1 MADPTIGTQTSESDY
16 DAGSIGVLKGLEG
29 VRKRPGM
36 YIGDTDD
43 GSGLHHLVHEVVD
56 NSVDEHL
63 AGHCTRIDVII
74 HFDNS
79 VTVEDNGR
87 GIPVDIMATEN
98 RPAAEVVMTV
108 LHAGGK
114 FGGSG
119 YKVSGGLHG
128 VGVSAVNALSDWLK
142 LEIRRHGKVYYQE
155 YSRGIPTTEFKQT
168 GFTDAGER
176 HGTKIT
182 FHPDPDI
189 FKNVLEFSFDQ
200 LATKLRELAY
210 LNSGLEII
218 VVDERTDRRQVFKF
232 EGGIATYV
240 ADLNA
245 NKTVVSDVIAFTG
258 TVGGGGNG
266 EAAECTVDVAMQ
278 WNDGYSEIVTCFTN
292 TIKNRDGGT
301 HLTGFRQALTRT
313 INNYANEAKL
323 LKEAKSGLSGEDLR
337 EGLSAVVS
345 VKVGDPKYSNQ
356 AKDKLV
362 SSEVA
367 TAVSTVV
374 ADKLGQ
380 YLEHHPKEARNI
392 INKAVLASR
401 AREAARKAREMVQR
415 KGALELTSLPGK
427 LADCQ
432 ERDPIKSEIFI
443 VEGESAG
450 GSAKQG
456 RSRQFQ
462 AILPLRGKI
471 LNVEK
476 VRFDRMLSSQELTTL
491 ITALGTGV
499 GDDKNI
505 EKLRYHKII
514 IMSVDAQEHVLVRDR
529 GGVALVTIG
538 ELIDH
543 ALTGI
548 APDEHGVTRRLRGQ
562 GSPPG
567 PDPSGAGDLGEVL
580 CFGVDDHVVRFR
592 PIKGMIRHPLDEALY
607 EVKTAAGR
615 SLRVTA
621 SHSIFVH
628 EDGEV
633 RRKRGDELRPG
644 DRVVAPRQLRLPSD
658 APSRIDLL
666 RELHAMP
673 EAARGIWLRGPAV
686 AAWFAAKVAGED
698 LTLPRWTAARVELPE
713 DVRHELAAQRRAAK
727 VSSGQLC
734 QLLEIRQPGTLQAW
748 EQGTSRPTVA
758 QLQAY
763 LLAIGAD
770 PAHVMPRVHVGPS
783 RLARVFEPG
792 AQEAAAAA
800 SAAPASE
807 AGRDDVRLASLER
820 EDLDWF
826 AGRDDLELAPARHG
840 KAGIARHLS
849 VTPELMM
856 LLGSFVATDSVAT
869 DARTSSSRAHDA
881 IRIGGVADVH
891 KAGAQLASAFGLP
904 AQACEL
910 SAPTGEIRLPHR
922 VAALVW
928 HKLASHRDGAR
939 AVRQIP
945 DLVWSTTE
953 DLRSAFLR
961 GYVRARQAS
970 SRGVAGVA
978 RALAFTAPSR
988 ELASGLQYLLA
999 SYGVVGVTRGQADGS
1014 FTIAVAGPG
1023 ELARLRAV
1031 WQGLPGTEAT
1041 EVVEAAEAVA
1051 HRSHAGSARAP
1062 LPDVAGAPG
1071 VLVREIDGDLI
1082 SLEITEIAEVAATN
1096 GNVYDFSVAD
1106 DENFICG
1113 FGGIAACNTDA
1124 DVDGSHI
1131 RTLLLT
1137 FFFRHFNEL
1146 FENGHVYIAQPPLY
1160 KIKKGK
1166 TELYLKNEGALEDY
1180 LLDSVCRETVL
1191 HRGTAAPL
1199 ANLELAAIV
1208 KRISQARRLR
1218 TQLDKR
1224 SDGRITAQFA
1234 EAGLSEDDLKDRDKL
1249 ERTASEVMAEVAKRH
1264 GELGQATG
1272 TYQQDREH
1280 GTWELRFP
1288 AGVHGIRRATVINS
1302 DVVRSAE
1309 FLELRRI
1316 SAELRATLTEPLSL
1330 QHQHDDAQAI
1340 GNWDE
1345 IATVIEELGRKGL
1358 QIQRYKGLGEMNAE
1372 QLWETTMDPTKRN
1385 LLKVKVEEMEA
1396 ADGIFT
1402 KLMGDLVEPRR
1413 EFIEEN
1419 ALNVRNLDV

>member
-1 MADPTIGTQTSESDY
+1 MADPTVGSQTSESDY

-114 FGGSG
+114 FGGAG

-142 LEIRRHGKVYYQE
+142 LEIRRNGKVYYQE

-168 GFTDAGER
+168 GTTQSGER

-182 FHPDPDI
+182 FHPDPEI
-189 FKNVLEFSFDQ
+189 FKNVLEFSFEQ
-200 LATKLRELAY
+200 LATKLKELAY
-210 LNSGLEII
+210 LNSGLEIVI
-218 VVDERTDRRQVFKF
+218 VDERTDRKQVFKF

-245 NKTVVSDVIAFTG
+245 NKTAVSDVIAFVG

-266 EAAECTVDVAMQ
+266 DAAECTVDIAMQ
-278 WNDGYSEIVTCFTN
+278 WNDGYSELVTCFTN

-313 INNYANEAKL
+313 INNYANEYKL

-345 VKVGDPKYSNQ
+345 VKIGDPKYSNQ

-374 ADKLGQ
+374 SDKLGQ
-380 YLEHHPKEARNI
+380 YLEQHPKEARNI
-392 INKAVLASR
+392 INKAVVASR

-432 ERDPIKSEIFI
+432 ERDPQKSEIFI

-499 GDDKNI
+499 GDDKDI
-505 EKLRYHKII
+505 DKLRYHKII
-514 IMSVDAQEHVLVRDR
+514 IM
-529 GGVALVTIG
+529 
-538 ELIDH
+538 
-543 ALTGI
+543 
-548 APDEHGVTRRLRGQ
+548 
-562 GSPPG
+562 
-567 PDPSGAGDLGEVL
+567 
-580 CFGVDDHVVRFR
+580 
-592 PIKGMIRHPLDEALY
+592 
-607 EVKTAAGR
+607 
-615 SLRVTA
+615 
-621 SHSIFVH
+621 
-628 EDGEV
+628 
-633 RRKRGDELRPG
+633 
-644 DRVVAPRQLRLPSD
+644 
-658 APSRIDLL
+658 
-666 RELHAMP
+666 
-673 EAARGIWLRGPAV
+673 
-686 AAWFAAKVAGED
+686 
-698 LTLPRWTAARVELPE
+698 
-713 DVRHELAAQRRAAK
+713 
-727 VSSGQLC
+727 
-734 QLLEIRQPGTLQAW
+734 
-748 EQGTSRPTVA
+748 
-758 QLQAY
+758 
-763 LLAIGAD
+763 
-770 PAHVMPRVHVGPS
+770 
-783 RLARVFEPG
+783 
-792 AQEAAAAA
+792 
-800 SAAPASE
+800 
-807 AGRDDVRLASLER
+807 
-820 EDLDWF
+820 
-826 AGRDDLELAPARHG
+826 
-840 KAGIARHLS
+840 
-849 VTPELMM
+849 
-856 LLGSFVATDSVAT
+856 
-869 DARTSSSRAHDA
+869 
-881 IRIGGVADVH
+881 
-891 KAGAQLASAFGLP
+891 
-904 AQACEL
+904 
-910 SAPTGEIRLPHR
+910 
-922 VAALVW
+922 
-928 HKLASHRDGAR
+928 
-939 AVRQIP
+939 
-945 DLVWSTTE
+945 
-953 DLRSAFLR
+953 
-961 GYVRARQAS
+961 
-970 SRGVAGVA
+970 
-978 RALAFTAPSR
+978 
-988 ELASGLQYLLA
+988 
-999 SYGVVGVTRGQADGS
+999 
-1014 FTIAVAGPG
+1014 
-1023 ELARLRAV
+1023 
-1031 WQGLPGTEAT
+1031 
-1041 EVVEAAEAVA
+1041 
-1051 HRSHAGSARAP
+1051 
-1062 LPDVAGAPG
+1062 
-1071 VLVREIDGDLI
+1071 
-1082 SLEITEIAEVAATN
+1082 
-1096 GNVYDFSVAD
+1096 
-1106 DENFICG
+1106 
-1113 FGGIAACNTDA
+1113 TDA

-1166 TELYLKNEGALEDY
+1166 TELYLKNETALEDY

-1191 HRGTAAPL
+1191 HRGDSLPL
-1199 ANLELAAIV
+1199 QDVELAALV
-1208 KRISQARRLR
+1208 KHIGQARRLR
-1218 TQLDKR
+1218 EQLDKR
-1224 SDGRITAQFA
+1224 GDGRIAAQFA

-1249 ERTASEVMAEVAKRH
+1249 ARIAAAVMAEVAKRH
-1264 GELGQATG
+1264 GDLGHATAS
-1272 TYQQDREH
+1272 YKQDVEH
-1280 GTWELRFP
+1280 GNWELRYP

-1302 DVVRSAE
+1302 DVVRSAA
-1309 FLELRRI
+1309 FVELRRL
-1316 SAELRATLTEPLSL
+1316 SAELKSTLTEPLSL
-1330 QHQHDDAQAI
+1330 QHEDDDARAI
-1340 GNWDE
+1340 RNWEE

-1372 QLWETTMDPTKRN
+1372 QLWETTMDPAKRN

-1419 ALNVRNLDV
+1419 ALNVRNLDI

>member
-1 MADPTIGTQTSESDY
+1 MADPTVASQTSESDY

-43 GSGLHHLVHEVVD
+43 GTGLHHLVHEVVD

-63 AGHCTRIDVII
+63 AGHCSRIDVII

-87 GIPVDIMATEN
+87 GIPVDFMATEG
-98 RPAAEVVMTV
+98 RSAAEVVMTN

-114 FGGSG
+114 FGGAG

-155 YSRGIPTTEFKQT
+155 YSRGIPTSELNQT
-168 GFTDAGER
+168 GTTESGER

-182 FHPDPDI
+182 FHPDHEI
-189 FKNVLEFSFDQ
+189 FKNILEFSFDQ
-200 LATKLRELAY
+200 LSTKLRELAY
-210 LNSGLEII
+210 LNSGLEIVI
-218 VVDERTDRRQVFKF
+218 VDERTDRRQVFKF

-245 NKTVVSDVIAFTG
+245 NKTAVSDVIAFSG

-266 EAAECTVDVAMQ
+266 DQTECTVEVAMQ
-278 WNDGYSEIVTCFTN
+278 WNDGYSELVTCFTN

-313 INNYANEAKL
+313 INNYANEYKL
-323 LKEAKSGLSGEDLR
+323 LKDSKSGLSGEDLR

-345 VKVGDPKYSNQ
+345 IKVGDPKYSNQ

-374 ADKLGQ
+374 GDKLGQ
-380 YLEHHPKEARNI
+380 YLEHHPKESRNI
-392 INKAVLASR
+392 INKAVVASR

-432 ERDPIKSEIFI
+432 ERDPQKSEIFI

-499 GDDKNI
+499 GDDKAI
-505 EKLRYHKII
+505 DKLRYHKII
-514 IMSVDAQEHVLVRDR
+514 IMSVDAREHVVVRDR
-529 GGVALVTIG
+529 RGVALAKIG
-538 ELIDH
+538 ELIDR
-543 ALTGI
+543 ALVGTT
-548 APDEHGVTRRLRGQ
+548 PDEHGVARRVRGQ
-562 GSPPG
+562 G
-567 PDPSGAGDLGEVL
+567 GDDFGEVL
-580 CFGVDDHVVRFR
+580 CFGVDDHAVRFR
-592 PIKGMIRHPLDEALY
+592 PIKGVIRHPLDEALY
-607 EVKTAAGR
+607 EVMTATGR

-633 RRKRGDELRPG
+633 RRKRGAELRPG
-644 DRVVAPRQLRLPSD
+644 DRVVAPKQIRLPSD

-666 RELHAMP
+666 RALHAAP
-673 EAARGIWLRGPAV
+673 EAGRAVWLRGPAI
-686 AAWFAAKVAGED
+686 AAWFAAKVAGAE
-698 LTLPRWTAARVELPE
+698 RSSMHWAAPRVELPE
-713 DVRHELAAQRRAAK
+713 AVRVELAAMRREAK
-727 VSSGQLC
+727 LSSGQLC
-734 QLLEIRQPGTLQAW
+734 QLLAIRQPGTFQAW
-748 EQGTSRPTVA
+748 ELGTSRPTAA

-770 PAHVMPRVHVGPS
+770 PAAVMPRVHVGPS
-783 RLARVFEPG
+783 RLARILDGG
-792 AQEAAAAA
+792 AGGEGGEGGEAAGAAA
-800 SAAPASE
+800 NAAVA
-807 AGRDDVRLASLER
+807 RDHVRLADLER

-826 AGRDDLELAPARHG
+826 ADRDDLELAPARDG
-840 KAGIARHLS
+840 KPGIARYVH

-856 LLGSFVATDSVAT
+856 LLGAHVAYVAGGACSPG
-869 DARTSSSRAHDA
+869 DG
-881 IRIGGVADVH
+881 IRLGGGADL
-891 KAGAQLASAFGLP
+891 AQTGAQLAAVFGLP
-904 AQACEL
+904 QHACEVSPRTDEVQL
-910 SAPTGEIRLPHR
+910 HHR
-922 VAALVW
+922 VATLAWHKLCGACTGDGPGTANQIPALVW
-928 HKLASHRDGAR
+928 SVAEH
-939 AVRQIP
+939 
-945 DLVWSTTE
+945 
-953 DLRSAFLR
+953 LRSAFLR
-961 GYVRARQAS
+961 GYLRS
-970 SRGVAGVA
+970 SSPGAIAAPATGTSGAG
-978 RALAFTAPSR
+978 LTFTTPSR
-988 ELASGLQYLLA
+988 ELASALQYLLA
-999 SYGVVGVTRGQADGS
+999 SYGVVGMTRAAPTGS
-1014 FTIAVAGPG
+1014 FTITVDAPG
-1023 ELARLRAV
+1023 DLARLRAV
-1031 WQGLPGTEAT
+1031 WHGLPETHALERPGHEG
-1041 EVVEAAEAVA
+1041 AAFAE
-1051 HRSHAGSARAP
+1051 RRFED
-1062 LPDVAGAPG
+1062 L
-1071 VLVREIDGDLI
+1071 DGDLM
-1082 SLEITEIAEVAATN
+1082 SLAITGVTEVAASN

-1160 KIKKGK
+1160 KVKKGK

-1191 HRGTAAPL
+1191 HRGAEAPL
-1199 ANLELAAIV
+1199 AHLELAAIV

-1218 TQLDKR
+1218 AQLDKR

-1234 EAGLSEDDLKDRDKL
+1234 EAGLSEDDLKDRAKL
-1249 ERTASEVMAEVAKRH
+1249 ERMTSEVMAEVAKRH
-1264 GELGQATG
+1264 GELGQATAS
-1272 TYQQDREH
+1272 YKQDLEH
-1280 GTWELRFP
+1280 GTWELKFP

-1316 SAELRATLTEPLSL
+1316 SAELKATLTEPISL
-1330 QHQHDDAQAI
+1330 QHQDDDARAI

>member
-1 MADPTIGTQTSESDY
+1 MVPNSSAFVRRRQMADPTVGSQTSESDY

-63 AGHCTRIDVII
+63 AGHCNRIDVVI

-79 VTVEDNGR
+79 VTIEDNGR
-87 GIPVDIMATEN
+87 GIPVDVMAGEG

-114 FGGSG
+114 FGGKG

-142 LEIRRHGKVYYQE
+142 LEIRRNGKVYYQE
-155 YSRGIPTTEFKQT
+155 YSRGIPMTELKQT
-168 GFTDAGER
+168 GFTDSGER

-189 FKNVLEFSFDQ
+189 FKNILEFSFDQ

-210 LNSGLEII
+210 LNSGLEIDI
-218 VVDERTDRRQVFKF
+218 VDERTDRKQLFKF

-245 NKTVVSDVIAFTG
+245 NKTAVSDVIAFSG
-258 TVGGGGNG
+258 TVGGGAG
-266 EAAECTVDVAMQ
+266 EATECTVDIAMQ
-278 WNDGYSEIVTCFTN
+278 WNDGYSELVTCFTN

-313 INNYANEAKL
+313 VNNYANEYKL
-323 LKEAKSGLSGEDLR
+323 LKEAKGGLSGEDLR

-367 TAVSTVV
+367 TAVSSVV

-392 INKAVLASR
+392 INKAVVASR

-432 ERDPIKSEIFI
+432 ERDPTKSEIFI

-514 IMSVDAQEHVLVRDR
+514 IMSVDAEEHVFVRTR
-529 GGVALVTIG
+529 GVTALRKIG
-538 ELIDH
+538 EVIDR
-543 ALTGI
+543 ALEGL
-548 APDEHGVTRRLRGQ
+548 AADAHGVTRRVRGPA
-562 GSPPG
+562 SE
-567 PDPSGAGDLGEVL
+567 DLGEVL
-580 CFGVDDHVVRFR
+580 CFGVDDHRVRFR
-592 PIKGMIRHPLDEALY
+592 PINGMIRHPLDEALY
-607 EVKTAAGR
+607 EVTTTTGR

-621 SHSIFVH
+621 SHSVFVH

-633 RRKRGDELRPG
+633 RRKRGADLRPG
-644 DRVVAPRQLRLPSD
+644 DRVVAPRQLRLPSETLE
-658 APSRIDLL
+658 RIDLL
-666 RELHAMP
+666 RELHART
-673 EAARGIWLRGPAV
+673 AINRGLWLRGPAV
-686 AAWFAAKVAGED
+686 AAWFAAKVARADVVSTHGEPHWAAPRVD
-698 LTLPRWTAARVELPE
+698 LSDA
-713 DVRHELAAQRRAAK
+713 VRRELAAKRRTAR

-734 QLLEIRQPGTLQAW
+734 QLLDIRQPGTFVAW
-748 EQGTSRPTVA
+748 EAGTSRPTPM

-763 LLAIGAD
+763 LLAIELD
-770 PAHVMPRVHVGPS
+770 PATVMPLVQLGPS
-783 RLARVFEPG
+783 RLERLYGSGGSPL
-792 AQEAAAAA
+792 
-800 SAAPASE
+800 APLV
-807 AGRDDVRLASLER
+807 RDVVRLDALDR

-826 AGRDDLELAPARHG
+826 ASRTDLELSHEHDGKSGISRYLDVTPDLMWLLGAYAVAGSCAPQGGIHLTFLAREGRDHIDGADHALPPRSTERQDPASLGAVAARLAAAFGLPPQACELAPAHREVQLAH
-840 KAGIARHLS
+840 R
-849 VTPELMM
+849 
-856 LLGSFVATDSVAT
+856 VAT
-869 DARTSSSRAHDA
+869 DAWLALFGSPEGPT
-881 IRIGGVADVH
+881 AD
-891 KAGAQLASAFGLP
+891 
-904 AQACEL
+904 
-910 SAPTGEIRLPHR
+910 RR
-922 VAALVW
+922 
-928 HKLASHRDGAR
+928 
-939 AVRQIP
+939 IP
-945 DLVWSTTE
+945 DLVWGVSE
-953 DLRSAFLR
+953 DLRVAFLR
-961 GYVRARQAS
+961 GMLEAS
-970 SRGVAGVA
+970 GAIEPAVPQLVFTTRSR
-978 RALAFTAPSR
+978 S
-988 ELASGLQYLLA
+988 LASGLQYLLG
-999 SYGVVGVTRGQADGS
+999 SFGVVGMTSCSGERW
-1014 FTIAVAGPG
+1014 TIAVAASDDR
-1023 ELARLRAV
+1023 ARLRAV
-1031 WQGLPGTEAT
+1031 WQGLPGTSAWG
-1041 EVVEAAEAVA
+1041 AARNDEPA
-1051 HRSHAGSARAP
+1051 SAKHYE
-1062 LPDVAGAPG
+1062 L
-1071 VLVREIDGDLI
+1071 IDGDLMSI
-1082 SLEITEIAEVAATN
+1082 AITDVAEVAASN
-1096 GNVYDFSVAD
+1096 GHVYDFSVAD
-1106 DENFICG
+1106 DENFIAG

-1191 HRGTAAPL
+1191 HRGTSAPL
-1199 ANLELAAIV
+1199 ENVELSALV
-1208 KRISQARRLR
+1208 KQIGHARRLR
-1218 TQLDKR
+1218 DQLGKR
-1224 SDGRITAQFA
+1224 GDGRITAQFA
-1234 EAGLSEDDLKDRDKL
+1234 ECGLSEDDLKDREKL
-1249 ERTASEVMAEVAKRH
+1249 ERTAAEVMGHVTKRH
-1264 GELGQATG
+1264 GELGQATPSY
-1272 TYQQDREH
+1272 TQDLEH
-1280 GTWELRFP
+1280 GTWELKFP

-1302 DVVRSAE
+1302 DIVRSAE
-1309 FLELRRI
+1309 FDALRRL
-1316 SAELRATLTEPLSL
+1316 SAELQAALTEPISL
-1330 QHQHDDAQAI
+1330 QHDKDEPRAI

-1345 IATVIEELGRKGL
+1345 IATVIEDLGRKGL

-1385 LLKVKVEEMEA
+1385 LLRVKVEEMEA
-1396 ADGIFT
+1396 ADAIFT